1 MLSGDSHSTPE
12 KLAEIAA
19 LRQRVAEL
27 EHQLEAAHIQS
38 TTPQSHQAL
47 LALLDSLEDGL
58 VLLDAQ
64 YKILAI
70 NQAMARL
77 FDSTSAALMGQNW
90 EAICHTQGFSMLF
103 SLVQRSV
110 KDSCVYR
117 SREYYTDAYEQNRIL
132 DIQALPLSAGEQ
144 VLLRVVDSTERLQL
158 EAMLIQ
164 NERQAATGKLSATI
178 AHEVNTPLQAIQSA
192 LYMAER
198 SHNQQRN
205 RYLHAANMQI
215 DRISAILQRLLDLHH
230 VDDVPPTS
238 VNLNAL
244 LEQLL
249 DALQTTL
256 EEKRID
262 VQCQFDPDLPRLW
275 VKRDELT
282 QALLN
287 LVVNAIEAME
297 EAGTLRISTTLVN
310 LESEVLLSQHE
321 QAYANYVQID
331 IEDDGM
337 GMNAS
342 TQTRIFDPFFTTR
355 SGRTGVGL
363 AVSRKIVH
371 EHGGAISVHSTPQ
384 AGSTFT
390 LVLPLEP
397 DIFAFTDGQSDES
410 LPEEGA

>member
-1 MLSGDSHSTPE
+1 MVSGDSHSTPE
-12 KLAEIAA
+12 KLAEIVA
-19 LRQRVAEL
+19 LRKRVAEL
-27 EHQLEAAHIQS
+27 EHQLEAAHVQS
-38 TTPQSHQAL
+38 TMINNHQAL
-47 LALLDSLEDGL
+47 LALIDSLEDGL
-58 VLLDAQ
+58 VLLDSNHNV
-64 YKILAI
+64 LAI

-77 FDSTSAALMGQNW
+77 FDNPAADLLGQHWGTICHARGLDILAALVW
-90 EAICHTQGFSMLF
+90 
-103 SLVQRSV
+103 RSV
-110 KDSCVYR
+110 EDGHSYR
-117 SREYYTDAYEQNRIL
+117 SREHYVNASGQNRIL
-132 DIQALPLSAGEQ
+132 DTQVLPLPAGEQ
-144 VLLRVVDSTERLQL
+144 FLLRVVDITEQLQL
-158 EAMLIQ
+158 DAMLIQ

-198 SHNQQRN
+198 SHSQQRN
-205 RYLHAANMQI
+205 RYLHAANLQI
-215 DRISAILQRLLDLHH
+215 DRISTILQRLLDLHH
-230 VDDVPPTS
+230 VDNVPPIS
-238 VNLNAL
+238 VNLNTL

-256 EEKRID
+256 EEKRIK
-262 VQCQFDPDLPRLW
+262 VQCQFDPQLPSLW

-297 EAGTLRISTTLVN
+297 EAGTLRISTMLASHTL
-310 LESEVLLSQHE
+310 EPIMSHSE
-321 QAYANYVQID
+321 QAHASYVRID

-355 SGRTGVGL
+355 TGRTGVGL
-363 AVSRKIVH
+363 SVSRKIIH
-371 EHGGAISVHSTPQ
+371 EHGGAISVYSTPQ

-397 DIFAFTDGQSDES
+397 DVSLDGRSDQS
-410 LPEEGA
+410 LPEEEA